1 MQRPLNCKDCNG
13 LTKDTRL
20 LLPIALACGPDG
32 SLYVGDFNLIRKL
45 TPDGSVFTVLQLR
58 CVFRKL

>member
-13 LTKDTRL
+13 ITKDTRL
-20 LLPIALACGPDG
+20 LSPIALASGPDG

-45 TPDGSVFTVLQLR
+45 TPEGNVFTILQLR
-58 CVFRKL
+58 